1 MRFIGLDLAW
11 GAKNPSAA
19 VTLEW
24 NAATQ
29 SLMPIS
35 VAEMLTDDDS
45 ICGYIRGND
54 ADGGGLIVGVD
65 APLDVPNETGERP
78 VESILRRCFGK
89 YQAGA
94 HPANR
99 SLYKGDIRGE
109 RLARRFHS
117 EYTLLSR
124 YDFARHD
131 PNTRNVIEVF
141 PHPAMVVLFGLD
153 KTLKYKLK
161 KGRDTASRMAE
172 FARFSEGLRSL
183 QNAEPTLETPE
194 WLHSP
199 DWFRTNPIVTQSAL
213 KRIEDTMD
221 ALVCAYVAA
230 YFWYWGEG
238 EKCMVIGDKAT
249 GYVVTPI
256 TPELR
261 LCVEEKSRMFF
272 ETNETQSK

>member
-24 NAATQ
+24 DTAAQ
-29 SLMPIS
+29 LLLSIS
-35 VAEMLTDDDS
+35 FADTLTDDNS
-45 ICGYIRGND
+45 ICGYLAAND
-54 ADGGGLIVGVD
+54 NGGGLIVGVD

-99 SLYKGDIRGE
+99 SLYRGDIRGE
-109 RLARRFHS
+109 RLAERFQN
-117 EYTLLSR
+117 EYNLTAH
-124 YDFARHD
+124 YEFALRD
-131 PNTRNVIEVF
+131 PNARNVLEVF
-141 PHPAMVVLFGLD
+141 PHPAMVVLFDLD

-161 KGRDTASRMAE
+161 KGRDYASRMAA
-172 FARFSEGLRSL
+172 FARFSEGLHAL
-183 QNAEPTLETPE
+183 QNAEPALNPPD

-199 DWFRTNPIVTQSAL
+199 EWFRTTVGVTQVGL
-213 KRIEDTMD
+213 KQIEDAMD

-238 EKCMVIGDKAT
+238 EKCMVIGDKTT
-249 GYVVTPI
+249 GYIVTTI
-256 TPELR
+256 TPALR
-261 LCVEEKSRMFF
+261 HCVEQKHQEIF
-272 ETNETQSK
+272 EANEIQSK

>member
-109 RLARRFHS
+109 RLAERFQNEHDLIS
-117 EYTLLSR
+117 HFHFMPR
-124 YDFARHD
+124 D
-131 PNTRNVIEVF
+131 PNARNVIEVF
-141 PHPAMVVLFGLD
+141 PHPAMVVLFDLD

-183 QNAEPTLETPE
+183 QNAEPTLDTPE